1 MNINLA
7 NKKTLVGGST
17 RGLGKAIAL
26 QMAACGATVTL
37 MARNEEKLKETII
50 LLPTPLNQIH
60 NYLVTDFANFE
71 GFKSDINKYFEN
83 NSIDILV
90 NNTNGPSAGT
100 VFEKSDLDYFAAFQL
115 LFQTTCY
122 VTTQALVSMRKQHF
136 GRIINVCS
144 ITVKEPLPHLVLS
157 NTMRSA
163 VVSWAKTLSTEVA
176 VNNITVNNILTG
188 YFDTERLNEIIH
200 HQANINNISTESQKK
215 NMEANIPFKRLG
227 KPEEYGHLVAF
238 LASDYASYITGTS
251 IPIDGGLLKS

>member
-7 NKKTLVGGST
+7 GKKSLVGGST

-26 QMAACGATVTL
+26 QLAACGATVTL
-37 MARNEEKLKETII
+37 MARNEEKLIETLK
-50 LLPTPLNQIH
+50 LLPTQSNQNH

-71 GFKSDINKYFEN
+71 GFKSDINQYFEN
-83 NSIDILV
+83 NCVDILV
-90 NNTNGPSAGT
+90 NNTNGPSTGS
-100 VFEKSDLDYFAAFQL
+100 VFEKSDLDYLQAFQL

-122 VTTQALVSMRKQHF
+122 ATMQALVSMRKQNF
-136 GRIINVCS
+136 GRIINLCS
-144 ITVKEPLPHLVLS
+144 VTVKEPLPHLILS

-176 VNNITVNNILTG
+176 ANNITVNNILTG
-188 YFDTERLNEIIH
+188 YFDTERLNEIIQ
-200 HQANINNISTESQKK
+200 HQANINIVTVEFQKK
-215 NMEANIPFKRLG
+215 SMEANIPLKRLG

-238 LASDYASYITGTS
+238 LASEYASYITGTS